1 MDIFS
6 RIREQ
11 YDEFNKVQLRIA
23 DYILQHPEIC
33 GFASLRQFAAA
44 TDTTAATVL
53 SFSRRLGFEGF
64 AEMKAEL
71 QKSITK
77 YMMPIRVD
85 AAVDAYSNSAFEMTV
100 KSEQESLQKNFEQI
114 DPQRY
119 EAAVELIREAD
130 CIYTFA
136 YDFSPVVAEFFTSR
150 FKRLGLQVTDLSHL
164 PLTDALHSL
173 SLMRKNDLLVLFSF
187 PIYSKIVVSLAE
199 YFHKRGCHVLC
210 FTDSEKSP
218 AAKNSSIALTSP
230 ANHIFFFNSMTPT
243 IATIN
248 TLASMFLSRNKEVF
262 DRYRAD
268 FDALQDFLYQKDVL
282 TPEMMDPA
290 FRKKDD

>member
-11 YDEFNKVQLRIA
+11 YDEFNKAQLRIA
-23 DYILQHPEIC
+23 DYILQHPEVC

-44 TDTTAATVL
+44 TDTTSATVL
-53 SFSRRLGFEGF
+53 SFSRRLGFDGF
-64 AEMKAEL
+64 AEMKIAL

-85 AAVDAYSNSAFEMTV
+85 AEIDTYSDSAFEMTV

-114 DPQRY
+114 DPKQY
-119 EAAVELIREAD
+119 EEAVKLIQEAD

-136 YDFSPVVAEFFTSR
+136 YDFSPVLAEFFTSR
-150 FKRLGLQVTDLSHL
+150 FKRLGLKATDLSHL

-173 SLMRKNDLLVLFSF
+173 AMMKKTDLLVLFSF
-187 PIYSKIVVSLAE
+187 PVYSKIVVSIAE
-199 YFHKRGCHVLC
+199 YFRKRGYRILC

-243 IATIN
+243 IASIN